1 MLVTYKFQEGS
12 ESLSSHTGL
21 GLAGA
26 LLERTELKD
35 RLAGVELPG
44 CMELVIAHSDMV
56 FLNLI
61 QPLCD
66 FRLQFRFFIYGAQID
81 RFRHG

>member
-26 LLERTELKD
+26 LLERTKLKD
-35 RLAGVELPG
+35 RLSNVELLG
-44 CMELVIAHSDMV
+44 CKNPIISHSDIV
-56 FLNLI
+56 FLYPI
-61 QPLCD
+61 
-66 FRLQFRFFIYGAQID
+66 
-81 RFRHG
+81 

>member
-1 MLVTYKFQEGS
+1 MPITYKFQEGS

-35 RLAGVELPG
+35 RLSNVELPG
-44 CMELVIAHSDMV
+44 CKDPVIGHSDLSANFS
-56 FLNLI
+56 FLTRKFGNTT
-61 QPLCD
+61 
-66 FRLQFRFFIYGAQID
+66 
-81 RFRHG
+81 